1 MGAQLEQGH
10 HELWVQGQENAAW
23 NTVGAQCLHVVSA
36 GQGGLAW
43 GRGMWGSVSP
53 AVRSY
58 RHISHQ
64 R

>member
-1 MGAQLEQGH
+1 MGA
-10 HELWVQGQENAAW
+10 GQEDAAW

-36 GQGGLAW
+36 GQAGQAW
-43 GRGMWGSVSP
+43 GRAMRGSGSP
-53 AVRSY
+53 GVRSY